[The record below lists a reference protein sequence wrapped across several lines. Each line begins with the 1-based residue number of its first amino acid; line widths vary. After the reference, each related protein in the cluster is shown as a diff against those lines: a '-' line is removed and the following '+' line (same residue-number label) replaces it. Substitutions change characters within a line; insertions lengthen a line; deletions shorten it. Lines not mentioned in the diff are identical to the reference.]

1 MLNSLDQQLLEALS
15 FGRFDNAEALI
26 QKGADINALTSAH
39 ELDDPSVLADAIFE
53 EGFRPD
59 LIVDFAL
66 THGLDPSAHNGLH
79 ILKAL
84 AYLCDCDVN
93 LCTLRA
99 FHALLDTGIDFSK
112 DFKIFDE
119 ETLVAYCDD
128 QLASWLYND
137 NATHA
142 SICAIFRD
150 IVKARLAKQCGDDYT
165 LIDQAVGHTI
175 HRILLW
181 QQAENPT
188 PLDARENHI
197 SFKNHFAQWLV
208 LDLGEQ
214 VLVVLEGTHAYL
226 MSKERLHDA
235 PLLDM
240 SNHFPSLIGQRID
253 KAFFNISATTAFRT
267 VLHLSTKEQFV
278 VGWETPSRMTVDVS
292 EINIHPTPVMQKI
305 DKTLA
310 QSLALGE
317 FNDALR
323 LIEAGANINA
333 IAQWDEQDDSIDPST
348 AIVSILSEATQTKS
362 NLETLIDFMSAH
374 GLDPMAHKGRHILA
388 GLASLIRTQKPDEHT
403 LRTLKK
409 LLALPVNWAQ
419 PIRFEDSAFLSVA
432 EHFEIEVTNEL
443 STQQDQKR
451 AAYFALFATIV
462 RAHLVGRELHDYQT
476 IDRASGLT
484 VRRVLLTSES
494 TLLQQRPNLVTFN
507 DFGVHKVIL
516 DLGKLALVI
525 PDHRYAFIMPME
537 HLRDLS
543 FLDVSDSFKEAI
555 GKTISSIVFGTDT
568 DKKGPFGTLCLLRDR
583 GVLAVSELKNQFSLT
598 FTS

>member
-15 FGRFDNAEALI
+15 FGRFDIAEALI
-26 QKGADINALTSAH
+26 QEGADINALTSAH
-39 ELDDPSVLADAIFE
+39 DLDEPSVLADAIFE

-66 THGLDPSAHNGLH
+66 THGLDPSVHNGLH

-93 LCTLRA
+93 LYTLRA
-99 FHALLDTGIDFSK
+99 FHALLDTGIDFNK
-112 DFKIFDE
+112 DVKIFDE
-119 ETLVAYCDD
+119 KTLGAYCDE
-128 QLASWLYND
+128 QLASWLDND
-137 NATHA
+137 NPTHA
-142 SICAIFRD
+142 SMCAIFRD
-150 IVKARLAKQCGDDYT
+150 IVKARLAKLRGDDYT
-165 LIDQAVGHTI
+165 LIDQA

-181 QQAENPT
+181 QQSENPAL
-188 PLDARENHI
+188 LDTRENHI
-197 SFKNHFAQWLV
+197 SFKTHFEQWVV

-235 PLLDM
+235 LFLDI
-240 SNHFPSLIGQRID
+240 SNHFPSVIGQRID
-253 KAFFNISATTAFRT
+253 KTFFNTSATTAFRT

-278 VGWETPSRMTVDVS
+278 VGYEIPSRMTVDVS
-292 EINIHPTPVMQKI
+292 EINIHPTPIIQKI
-305 DKTLA
+305 DEALA
-310 QSLALGE
+310 QSLAFGE

-323 LIEAGANINA
+323 LIEARANINA
-333 IAQWDEQDDSIDPST
+333 IAQWDEQDDSIDPNT
-348 AIVSILSEATQTKS
+348 AIVSILSEAAQTKC
-362 NLETLIDFMSAH
+362 NLETLIDFMLAH

-388 GLASLIRTQKPDEHT
+388 GLASLIRIKKPDEHT
-403 LRTLKK
+403 LFALKK

-432 EHFEIEVTNEL
+432 EHFENEVTNEL

-451 AAYFALFATIV
+451 AAYFALFAAIV
-462 RAHLVGRELHDYQT
+462 RAHLVGRELNNYQT

-484 VRRVLLTSES
+484 IRRVLLTSES
-494 TLLQQRPNLVTFN
+494 SLLQQRPNHVAFN
-507 DFGVHKVIL
+507 ESSVNQVIL